1 MGLPDDA
8 CPYPRPFPKSFDKCG
23 VFERSA
29 GSCSHLT
36 IGTYFDGA
44 KHRYGRC
51 RLGDLAARMAMLKD
65 GIVQRDI
72 YIDHFADP
80 EGLDQPTPSL
90 PPR

>member
-29 GSCSHLT
+29 GSCVHLT
-36 IGTYFDGA
+36 IGTYFDGTN
-44 KHRYGRC
+44 HHYGCC
-51 RLGDLAARMAMLKD
+51 RLGDLTARMALLKD
-65 GIVQRDI
+65 GIVQRDT

>member
-8 CPYPRPFPKSFDKCG
+8 CPYPRPFPKNFDECG
-23 VFERSA
+23 VFDRSA
-29 GSCSHLT
+29 GSCKNLT

-44 KHRYGRC
+44 NHHYGRC
-51 RLGDLAARMAMLKD
+51 RLGDLTARMAMLKHH
-65 GIVQRDI
+65 IVQRDTF
-72 YIDHFADP
+72 IDHYADP